1 MTKSFKLLWKSLHS
15 LDFNIPQENW
25 ANNTTCKKPTFKK
38 KLFTNYEYW
47 LFSINLNRII
57 MNWTIFFFFFFFF
70 FFFGIGKVW
79 QYWIMCEEMKVFSF
93 LYYFF
98 EEYKYLKFK
107 GLVLLQIEWYFSEI
121 FTIVGLNI

>member
-1 MTKSFKLLWKSLHS
+1 
-15 LDFNIPQENW
+15 
-25 ANNTTCKKPTFKK
+25 
-38 KLFTNYEYW
+38 
-47 LFSINLNRII
+47 
-57 MNWTIFFFFFFFF
+57 
-70 FFFGIGKVW
+70 
-79 QYWIMCEEMKVFSF
+79 MCEEMKVFSF